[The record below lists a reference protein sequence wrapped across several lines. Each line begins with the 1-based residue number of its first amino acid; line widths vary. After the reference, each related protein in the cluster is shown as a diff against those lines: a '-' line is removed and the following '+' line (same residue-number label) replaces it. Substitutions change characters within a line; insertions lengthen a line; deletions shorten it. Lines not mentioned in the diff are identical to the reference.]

1 MNNKPAYWVITGFL
15 AGTAIGVILDN
26 IAAGMCLGTA
36 VGLLSMLVAFT
47 TVENKNRY
55 RS

>member
-1 MNNKPAYWVITGFL
+1 MNNKPAYWVITGVIV
-15 AGTAIGVILDN
+15 GTAIGVLLDN
-26 IAAGMCLGTA
+26 IAAGVCLGTA

-55 RS
+55 